1 MKLGIILIV
10 FAVSLFC
17 FSCAQIAPLTGGA
30 KDQYPPVLDQDRVH
44 PANYSVNFASKGA
57 LLVFDEYFKLDQT
70 KTISINPGVST
81 LPQFKVKGKK
91 LYIQLDSELEKNTTY
106 TINFGNAIKDIAE
119 GNELQ
124 NFKYVFSTGAFID
137 SLELRGTVYSSQQG
151 IPLEGAIVGLYKTLG
166 DSVPYFSQPNYV
178 GITNSAGWFS
188 IENIKEGTY
197 KTIALT
203 DENGNYKY
211 DEQSEGIGF
220 LKEPIVIDKVDSNAS
235 MIKLY
240 AFYPESKKITVIKKV
255 GFTNGCAK
263 VIFNKGVNI
272 ERFRPLETSNR
283 SKYIWNS
290 KRDSL
295 SIYTNNRLKK
305 TKFSL
310 LQFDGSKDTISISL
324 SKKPTEFK
332 LKFLP
337 KGFEALEELKLNFNE
352 PISEYLSED
361 IDLMKDSTR
370 MPITLSINT
379 QNPYQMTVNGNYEPN
394 SKYTLRL
401 DSASIIDA
409 TGRAIDSTTI
419 QVSTFKE
426 NYLGFLTVNIITNN
440 KKNMFLELLDPK
452 GKLIRIS
459 DSFYGAQAINFDE
472 LLPGKYNVRLIHDN
486 NFNNQ
491 WDTGD
496 YNAKLFPERVINF
509 DKSINVRSNWNL
521 VEDWEI
527 DKE

>member
-10 FAVSLFC
+10 ISLLC
-17 FSCAQIAPLTGGA
+17 FSCAQIAPLTGGV

-44 PANYSVNFASKGA
+44 PANYSVNFTSKGV

-70 KTISINPGVST
+70 KTISINPGIPIQ
-81 LPQFKVKGKK
+81 PQFRVKGKK
-91 LYIQLDSELEKNTTY
+91 LYIKLDTELEKNTTY
-106 TINFGNAIKDIAE
+106 TINFGNAIKDVAE
-119 GNELQ
+119 GNELK
-124 NFKYVFSTGAFID
+124 NFKYVFSTGEFID
-137 SLELRGTVYSSQQG
+137 SLELRGTVYSAQQG
-151 IPLEGAIVGLYKTLG
+151 IPLEGALVGLYKTLG
-166 DSVPYFSQPNYV
+166 DSIPYFSQPNYV
-178 GITNSAGWFS
+178 GLTNSAGWFS

-211 DEQSEGIGF
+211 DYQSEGIGF
-220 LKEPIVIDKVDSNAS
+220 LKENVVIDKIDSNAS
-235 MIKLY
+235 MLNLY
-240 AFYPESKKITVIKKV
+240 TFYPESKNVMVIKKV

-272 ERFRPLETSNR
+272 EMFRSLETTNKTKFVWSSN
-283 SKYIWNS
+283 
-290 KRDSL
+290 RDSL
-295 SIYTNNRLKK
+295 CVYTNNRSKNF
-305 TKFSL
+305 KFSL
-310 LQFDGSKDTISISL
+310 LQSDGSRDTISISL
-324 SKKPTEFK
+324 SKKLPKFK
-332 LKFLP
+332 LKVLP
-337 KGFEALEELKLNFNE
+337 KEFDALEELKLIFNE
-352 PISEYLSED
+352 SISEFLSED
-361 IDLMKDSTR
+361 IDLMKDSVR
-370 MPITLSINT
+370 MPITLSIDT
-379 QNPYQMTVNGNYEPN
+379 QKPYQMTVNGNYESN
-394 SKYTLRL
+394 SKYTLTL

-409 TGRAIDSTTI
+409 TGRALDSTTI

-426 NYLGFLTVNIITNN
+426 NYLGFLTVNVITDN
-440 KKNMFLELLDPK
+440 KENMFLELLDPK

-472 LLPGKYNVRLIHDN
+472 LLPGKYKVRLIHDN

-496 YNAKLFPERVINF
+496 YNAKLYPERVINF
-509 DKSINVRSNWNL
+509 DKSINVRSNWSL